1 MSALKLFTKSRKK
14 LIFLIAAIAVLTV
27 GYFLPAPEG
36 LGQPGKMT
44 IVLLAFIFVMWMGD
58 VMPKSVSSIAA
69 IIMLPFFG
77 AVDSLAVVYGNFVNS
92 IFFFLIAVF
101 GIAAVVNH
109 SDLPSRLMV
118 LFIRVFGNN
127 SKMLVLAFSATAW
140 VVSAFMSDLAACAL
154 VAGIVI
160 TLAKELN
167 LPKKLVMC
175 IMIATPL
182 GSMSGG
188 VIMPI
193 SSATNATI
201 MQLLSDASGVTV
213 TFLQWTMVGLPCALV
228 GLLLGW
234 LLLIIIVRPDPI
246 SDEQMAQLHERF
258 HSLGKMSAYDKKA
271 IVLVVL
277 MLAMWMAGSWIKVLD
292 STFVALIGFVIMFLP
307 GVDLLTWDEYQR
319 ETPFDLI
326 LMLGAMFSLCAAMT
340 STGTISWIVNT
351 LMSDASAWTPTLF
364 FVAVSA
370 MLIIVRA
377 FIPNGAPVVVM
388 VTPSLLAM
396 GEVVGIDPV
405 VTLLALSI
413 WCQMTYLMPII
424 DSQWLMTY
432 RAGYFTVPDLLKVG
446 IPLSAILLVVY
457 AAILPPLAGFS
468 YLFA

>member
-1 MSALKLFTKSRKK
+1 MDALKLFTKTRKK
-14 LIFLIAAIAVLTV
+14 LIFLIAAVVVLIV

-44 IVLLAFIFVMWMGD
+44 LVLLAFVFVMWVGD
-58 VMPKSVSSIAA
+58 VMPKSVSA
-69 IIMLPFFG
+69 IMAIVMLPFFG
-77 AVDSLAVVYGNFVNS
+77 AAESLSVVYGNFVNS

-109 SDLPSRLMV
+109 SDLPARLMV
-118 LFIRVFGNN
+118 LFIRLFGNN

-160 TLAKELN
+160 TLAKELD

-175 IMIATPL
+175 LMIATPL

-201 MQLLSDASGVTV
+201 MQLLSDATGTTV
-213 TFLQWTMVGLPCALV
+213 TFLQWTAVGLPCALI

-234 LLLIIIVRPDPI
+234 TLLILIVRPEPI
-246 SDEQMAQLHERF
+246 SDEQMAGLHERF
-258 HSLGKMSAYDKKA
+258 HSMGKMDAYDKKA
-271 IVLVVL
+271 IVLIVC
-277 MLAMWMAGSWIKVLD
+277 MLVMWMAGSWIKVLD
-292 STFVALIGFVIMFLP
+292 STFVALIGFIIMFVP

-340 STGTISWIVNT
+340 SCGTIDWIVHMV
-351 LMSDASAWTPTLF
+351 MSDASVWTPTLF
-364 FVAVSA
+364 FVAMSA

-405 VTLLALSI
+405 VTLLALSV

-446 IPLSAILLVVY
+446 IPLSVVLLVVFT
-457 AAILPPLAGFS
+457 IVLPPLASFS